1 MKNTLQKLTLSIV
14 FTICYLTINAQ
25 FGYGLTVT
33 NDIYQRYT
41 NPKDNTGQYRGS
53 GSAILNFAVGPK
65 IWIGGQNMSLS
76 LEAQAG
82 IGLLSLAVVDYKG
95 LGAAYFPIMAKLNFK
110 GLSGLDKEGRQGWY
124 IGGGLQYF
132 RTELYGLNNRAKRL
146 GVERSIYPSYIGQF
160 GYGFGL
166 SGFVGSGFIR
176 AGYHPD
182 TKANFMALGIQ
193 ADFNKPMLKKIANT
207 ASQL

>member
-1 MKNTLQKLTLSIV
+1 MQKII
-14 FTICYLTINAQ
+14 FTILLTSFCILHMNAQ
-25 FGYGLTVT
+25 FGYGFTVT
-33 NDIYQRYT
+33 NDIYQRHT
-41 NPKDNTGQYRGS
+41 NPKDNSGQYRGS
-53 GSAILNFAVGPK
+53 GSAVLNFAAGPK
-65 IWIGGQNMSLS
+65 IWIGSQDVSIS

-82 IGLLSLAVVDYKG
+82 IGLLSLAVVDFKG

-124 IGGGLQYF
+124 IGGGIQYS
-132 RTELYGLNNRAKRL
+132 RTELYGLSNKAERA
-146 GVERSIYPSYIGQF
+146 GVDRSLFPSYIGQF

-176 AGYHPD
+176 AGYNPD
-182 TKANFMALGIQ
+182 TSANFFAIGIQ
-193 ADFNKPMLKKIANT
+193 ADFNKPMLKKIANA

>member
-1 MKNTLQKLTLSIV
+1 MFILLSSIS
-14 FTICYLTINAQ
+14 TSAQ
-25 FGYGLTVT
+25 FGYGFTVT
-33 NDIYQRYT
+33 NDIYQRFT
-41 NPKDNTGQYRGS
+41 NPEDNSNQYRGS
-53 GSAILNFAVGPK
+53 GSAILNFAAGPK
-65 IWIGGQNMSLS
+65 IWIGNQNVSVS

-82 IGLLSLAVVDYKG
+82 IGLLSLGLKNYKG
-95 LGAAYFPIMAKLNFK
+95 LGAAYFPMMAKLNFN

-132 RTELYGLNNRAKRL
+132 RTELYGLSDKAEKA
-146 GVERSIYPSYIGQF
+146 GVQRELYPSYIGQF

-166 SGFVGSGFIR
+166 SGFVASGFIR

-182 TKANFMALGIQ
+182 TKANFFAIGIQ
-193 ADFNKPMLKKIANT
+193 ADFNKPMLKKIANA

>member
-1 MKNTLQKLTLSIV
+1 MKKLILLTLFVVATLKIK
-14 FTICYLTINAQ
+14 AQ
-25 FGYGLTVT
+25 FGYGFTVT

-41 NPKDNTGQYRGS
+41 NPKDNSGEYRGS

-65 IWIGGQNMSLS
+65 IWIGGQNVSVS

-82 IGLLSLAVVDYKG
+82 IGLLSLAVNDYKG
-95 LGAAYFPIMAKLNFK
+95 LGAGYFPILAKLNFN
-110 GLSGLDKEGRQGWY
+110 GLSGMDKEGRQGWY

-132 RTELYGLNNRAKRL
+132 KTELYGLSKKAKNL
-146 GVERSIYPSYIGQF
+146 GVQRDFYPTYISQI

-176 AGYHPD
+176 AGLHPD
-182 TKANFMALGIQ
+182 NKSNFFAFGIQ
-193 ADFNKPMLKKIANT
+193 ADFNRPMLKKIANA

>member
-1 MKNTLQKLTLSIV
+1 MKIQKIITSV
-14 FTICYLTINAQ
+14 FIIFLITNKISAQ
-25 FGYGLTVT
+25 FGYGFTVT
-33 NDIYQRYT
+33 NDLYQRYT
-41 NPKDNTGQYRGS
+41 NPEDNTDQYRGS
-53 GSAILNFAVGPK
+53 GSAILNFAAGPK
-65 IWIGGQNMSLS
+65 IWIGGQNVSVS

-82 IGLLSLAVVDYKG
+82 IGFLSLGLKDYKG

-110 GLSGLDKEGRQGWY
+110 GLSGMDKEGRQGWY

-132 RTELYGLNNRAKRL
+132 RTELYGLNNQAEQAGVKRAL
-146 GVERSIYPSYIGQF
+146 YPSYIGQF

-166 SGFVGSGFIR
+166 SGFVASGFIR

-182 TKANFMALGIQ
+182 TKANFFAIGIQ
-193 ADFNKPMLKKIANT
+193 ADFNRPMLKKISNA